1 MTDVP
6 VQLILALVLLLL
18 LSGISAIVFSR
29 LRFPYTVGL
38 VAVGLGL
45 GALASRVDCMSFVA
59 RLHFTPNVVLDVL
72 LPALVFEAALN
83 MDTRRLFRDLVPI
96 LLLAAPGLV
105 FAAVVTGFLVHG
117 MTPLS
122 LGAAM
127 LFGALIS
134 TTDPVAVIA
143 IFKELGAPRRLAMLV
158 DGESLLNDATAIVA
172 FNLVLGLLSGGSG
185 PDSASLARAAVEFA
199 AVFLGGAVVGAAVG
213 LALARLLSLARN
225 DPLVDT
231 AFTVVV
237 AYSSFILAQFYL
249 GLSGVMAVVGAGL
262 AVAHYGS
269 TRFSPEA
276 RAQLGHFWS
285 FACFSANSYVFLL
298 LGLTEGYLARRL
310 DRLPQIGLFVL
321 VAVFAVQISRAL
333 LVFGAV
339 PLFNRFSK
347 HPIGRAYRAVLFW
360 GGLRGALPVAL
371 AMSLSPEQVGG
382 EANFVA
388 ILDCTLGVVL
398 FSLLVQG
405 TSMRRLMDR
414 LGVGPDSASAVPES
428 PR

>member
-1 MTDVP
+1 MGGV
-6 VQLILALVLLLL
+6 
-18 LSGISAIVFSR
+18 GIDR
-29 LRFPYTVGL
+29 LDRR
-38 VAVGLGL
+38 A
-45 GALASRVDCMSFVA
+45 
-59 RLHFTPNVVLDVL
+59 
-72 LPALVFEAALN
+72 
-83 MDTRRLFRDLVPI
+83 DTI
-96 LLLAAPGLV
+96 
-105 FAAVVTGFLVHG
+105 
-117 MTPLS
+117 
-122 LGAAM
+122 
-127 LFGALIS
+127 
-134 TTDPVAVIA
+134 
-143 IFKELGAPRRLAMLV
+143 
-158 DGESLLNDATAIVA
+158 
-172 FNLVLGLLSGGSG
+172 
-185 PDSASLARAAVEFA
+185 RAAGQGRIGQDRQA
-199 AVFLGGAVVGAAVG
+199 
-213 LALARLLSLARN
+213 
-225 DPLVDT
+225 
-231 AFTVVV
+231 
-237 AYSSFILAQFYL
+237 
-249 GLSGVMAVVGAGL
+249 
-262 AVAHYGS
+262 
-269 TRFSPEA
+269 
-276 RAQLGHFWS
+276 
-285 FACFSANSYVFLL
+285 
-298 LGLTEGYLARRL
+298 ARRL